1 MLKPSVSANDLKVK
15 NEVIENE
22 KYGSLNAAFNNIETK
37 LKNKMDQMKQAI
49 ASGEVVAKVKMT
61 KPLRE
66 NDLKELQDAYHGSGF
81 SVEMKREEELQDY
94 TGQHNRFGNYIP
106 AEYDTVYV
114 LTVRMI

>member
-15 NEVIENE
+15 NEAIENE
-22 KYGSLNAAFNNIETK
+22 KFGSLNAAFNNIETK
-37 LKNKMDQMKQAI
+37 LKNKMDRMKQAV

-81 SVEMKREEELQDY
+81 SVEMKQEEELQDY
-94 TGQHNRFGNYIP
+94 TGQPNRFGSYVS
-106 AEYDTVYV
+106 AEYNTVYV
-114 LTVRMI
+114 LTVKML